1 MSQEPSVTEN
11 SSVVGGSFIFDRPE
25 VAKLRE
31 IQLNLAIRKPKSAG
45 RWVTATT

>member
-1 MSQEPSVTEN
+1 MVDPFS
-11 SSVVGGSFIFDRPE
+11 FDRPE

-45 RWVTATT
+45 RLVTATT